1 MRSRD
6 PEFERKDRPA
16 PVEDRDT
23 ICTTWL
29 RSEGLAMTDDT
40 CLCTGLRQAAHAMTE
55 IYDEALAPSGLKIT
69 MFRVIRRL
77 SEASEPTISELAKI
91 VGLDRSSLGRNLKVL
106 ERDKL
111 VTFAGGADE
120 RSKVV
125 QLTSKGQKALETA
138 LPLWRDVQKRI
149 KSTLGAEKDAVFRVL
164 MIMEAEM
171 RPGQNASLPMS
182 PRGPSVSRPQL
193 AARRTAPGAPP
204 TRGNARR
211 R

>member
-1 MRSRD
+1 
-6 PEFERKDRPA
+6 
-16 PVEDRDT
+16 
-23 ICTTWL
+23 
-29 RSEGLAMTDDT
+29 MTDDT

-111 VTFAGGADE
+111 VTFVGGADE

-149 KSTLGAEKDAVFRVL
+149 KSTLGAEKDAVFRVVS
-164 MIMEAEM
+164 IMEAEI
-171 RPGQNASLPMS
+171 
-182 PRGPSVSRPQL
+182 
-193 AARRTAPGAPP
+193 RT
-204 TRGNARR
+204 RHRL
-211 R
+211 